1 MEQCIRHPD
10 GTLLTSGEWASIRA
24 TGRLVKAELLN
35 LKPDP
40 RNKKRAK
47 TKSYFRTFHPI
58 EWANALNKM
67 EQQQPLLAL
76 CSGQWKAD
84 HVLGNTLLVKSTS
97 KLADVSLPLEDN
109 VSVSGTEDE
118 VPKKRPNRS
127 PGADRRRKKNKSDAG
142 MCRYDQFTYMN
153 SHLQIVPGVQNW
165 PHRLF

>member
-10 GTLLTSGEWASIRA
+10 GTLLTSSEWVSIRA

-35 LKPDP
+35 LKSDP
-40 RNKKRAK
+40 RNNKCAR
-47 TKSYFRTFHPI
+47 TKSYFRMFHPI

-97 KLADVSLPLEDN
+97 RLADVSLPRTMLVLVERMMRFPRN
-109 VSVSGTEDE
+109 G
-118 VPKKRPNRS
+118 
-127 PGADRRRKKNKSDAG
+127 
-142 MCRYDQFTYMN
+142 
-153 SHLQIVPGVQNW
+153 QIV
-165 PHRLF
+165 RLAQTATEKKAS